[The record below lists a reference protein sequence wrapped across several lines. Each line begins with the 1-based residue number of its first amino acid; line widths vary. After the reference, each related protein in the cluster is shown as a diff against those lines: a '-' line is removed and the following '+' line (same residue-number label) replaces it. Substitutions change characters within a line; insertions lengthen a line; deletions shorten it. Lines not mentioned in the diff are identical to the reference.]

1 MARSCG
7 LRIGP
12 RRFELVVLD
21 GNAKKHK
28 ITAYMAGELPRDGD
42 DPIATAAA
50 ALREAVKKHNV
61 PHDNIGV
68 AIDTGLAAFRT
79 IKVPFSDKA
88 KIEDVIKF
96 EVEGQLPQWNVDDV
110 VVDFMI
116 LDSTDD
122 ASELLV
128 TAVPKSDI
136 KNVISICEK
145 AGVEPLEI
153 ELETTAMVNAAMTAS
168 ICTTDNAQVLV
179 HIGETSTSVVVM
191 DGGKVREMRAIHIGA
206 LSHEFP
212 TTAVEGEA
220 PIENAER
227 SALEAIAPAS
237 DPVEV
242 QRRLDQ
248 AIKRIRRE
256 LGRTVSAA
264 RTLHPI
270 DAVYVCGLE
279 LPGLAGSRILDSEV
293 RVLDVF
299 EKDGGQPVQGFGPL
313 VVPYGVAV
321 RQLGGGVLRP
331 SLRREELHYSGAFER
346 VELPIAV
353 VALLAVTFLG
363 VWFIFLTRERDIVND
378 NLAIWRD
385 NARSH
390 VLGEPAKGRAGVLQY
405 PSDEAKKYLTN
416 IEQDESLN
424 RFDQI
429 RRATT
434 IIQSDVKKL
443 EKDLGQDAEI
453 KQPQSA
459 FVGMTLVLDVLS
471 RQRDAAD
478 KVRPSLRS
486 AQGTY
491 QATRTNKPEHVKVD
505 LNMSFL
511 AEDSLT
517 ATEAFDAFT
526 RDVRSQVWFI
536 DFSSKQSD
544 PVEGGRGI
552 YLSSVSIEVDVS
564 KAPAAKESQ

>member
-21 GNAKKHK
+21 GSAKKHK
-28 ITAYMAGELPRDGD
+28 ITAYMAGELPRDSD

-50 ALREAVKKHNV
+50 ALREAVKTHNV
-61 PHDNIGV
+61 PHDNVGV

-79 IKVPFSDKA
+79 IKVPFSDKT

-110 VVDFMI
+110 VVDFQI

-122 ASELLV
+122 SSELLV
-128 TAVPKSDI
+128 TAVPKSDL
-136 KNVISICEK
+136 KNVLTICEK
-145 AGVEPLEI
+145 AGIEPLEV
-153 ELETTAMVNAAMTAS
+153 ELETTAMVNAALTAS
-168 ICTTDNAQVLV
+168 ICTTENAQVLV

-212 TTAVEGEA
+212 AAPIEGEAVEGAEPAAAEPLA
-220 PIENAER
+220 PVA
-227 SALEAIAPAS
+227 

-264 RTLHPI
+264 RTAHPI
-270 DAVYVCGLE
+270 DGVYVCGLE
-279 LPGLAGSRILDSEV
+279 LPGLAGSRIQDAEV

-299 EKDGGQPVQGFGPL
+299 EADGGQPTQGFGPL

-363 VWFIFLTRERDIVND
+363 VWFIFLTRERDSVND
-378 NLAIWRD
+378 NLGTWRD
-385 NARSH
+385 SARSH
-390 VLGEPAKGRAGVLQY
+390 LLGEPAKGRQGVLQY
-405 PSDEAKKYLTN
+405 PSDEAKKYLTSMDK
-416 IEQDESLN
+416 DESLN
-424 RFDQI
+424 RFDQL

-459 FVGMTLVLDVLS
+459 FVGITLVLDVLS
-471 RQRDAAD
+471 KQQTD

-486 AQGTY
+486 VQGTY
-491 QATRTNKPEHVKVD
+491 QVARSNKPEHVKVD

-511 AEDSLT
+511 ADDSVT
-517 ATEAFDAFT
+517 ATQAFDDFT
-526 RDVRSQVWFI
+526 RDVRAQPWFV

-544 PVEGGRGI
+544 PVEGGHGI
-552 YLSSVSIEVDVS
+552 YLGQVSVEVDVS
-564 KAPAAKESQ
+564 KAPAPKESQ

>member
-21 GNAKKHK
+21 GGAKKHK

-42 DPIATAAA
+42 DAIATAAA
-50 ALREAVKKHNV
+50 ALRDAVKQHNV

-96 EVEGQLPQWNVDDV
+96 EIEGQLPQWNVDDV
-110 VVDFMI
+110 VVDFQI
-116 LDSTDD
+116 LESTDD
-122 ASELLV
+122 SSELLV
-128 TAVPKSDI
+128 TAVPKADL
-136 KNVISICEK
+136 KNVIAICEK
-145 AGVEPLEI
+145 AGVEPLEV

-168 ICTTDNAQVLV
+168 ICTADTAQVLV

-191 DGGKVREMRAIHIGA
+191 DGGRVREMRAIHIGA

-212 TTAVEGEA
+212 TAPIEVEAAVEGAEVTGEA
-220 PIENAER
+220 VPSTNDPI
-227 SALEAIAPAS
+227 
-237 DPVEV
+237 EV

-264 RTLHPI
+264 RTAHPI

-279 LPGLAGSRILDSEV
+279 LPGLAGSRIQDAEV

-299 EKDGGQPVQGFGPL
+299 EADGGQPTQGFGPL

-363 VWFIFLTRERDIVND
+363 VWFIFLTRERETVNN
-378 NLAIWRD
+378 NLEVWRD
-385 NARSH
+385 NAKTH
-390 VLGEPAKGRAGVLQY
+390 LLGEPAKGRVAVLQY
-405 PSDEAKKYLTN
+405 PSDDAKKYLTN
-416 IEQDESLN
+416 IEQDESRT

-434 IIQSDVKKL
+434 IIQTDVKKL

-459 FVGMTLVLDVLS
+459 FVGMTLVMDVMS
-471 RQRDAAD
+471 RQQTD

-486 AQGTY
+486 VQATY
-491 QATRTNKPEHVKVD
+491 QSARTNKPEHVKVD
-505 LNMSFL
+505 FNMSIL
-511 AEDSLT
+511 AEDSLS
-517 ATEAFDAFT
+517 ATEAFEAFQ
-526 RDVRSQVWFI
+526 RELRSQPWYLR
-536 DFSSKQSD
+536 DESKQSD
-544 PVEGGRGI
+544 PVENGRGI
-552 YLSSVSIEVDVS
+552 YLSSVSVEVDVS
-564 KAPAAKESQ
+564 KAPQPKESQ